1 MKTVPRHSHGTGTE
15 TEDNRQKTTGN
26 EGGEMEGEKTSKK
39 RRARPVVD
47 EAAARALLAALDRR
61 LTRRGFRLREVKF
74 RRPDGAA
81 APDIAITYDDDWTPR
96 EGE

>member
-1 MKTVPRHSHGTGTE
+1 MEEEKGHKT
-15 TEDNRQKTTGN
+15 
-26 EGGEMEGEKTSKK
+26 
-39 RRARPVVD
+39 RRARPIVD

-81 APDIAITYDDDWTPR
+81 APDITVTYDDDWTRR